1 VALLSI
7 SKDGLQVHSL
17 DKELGDLGNLIAA
30 APEAVK
36 KLIKMFKKKDA
47 GAKEG
52 EGEDVTSSP

>member
-1 VALLSI
+1 
-7 SKDGLQVHSL
+7 VHSL